1 MGFFDFLR
9 KKPTAPENKTA
20 LFSYENV
27 NRMFDYYDYIS
38 DPIQYFAKIP
48 DRKKLRELY
57 YDDEISSAIDT
68 RMETAISSE
77 WTLEGGSDEVNAFI
91 YENLTYGIEKI
102 LSYSWW
108 SVAYGYSV
116 FQIVYELENSKV
128 YWGEIY
134 DQPFDAFKVTRQK
147 ELYSEITKE
156 RYDPFK
162 FFLTVNKPT
171 YYNPMGE
178 PLLAKLYYPFY
189 FKCNGWDFY
198 MKFMERWGAP
208 FIHGKTDL
216 NNDQLKKQ
224 LQKLGE
230 SKRPTSL
237 ITPKDVELNVIEG
250 STTGAIFDEFTRA
263 INERI
268 QRLVLGG
275 TLTATVGQ
283 VGSLALGEVHNE
295 VRKDKVK
302 SDCQL
307 MAKTVQD
314 CIDKLFILNGFTG
327 DIPQFYFVDPKGLQ
341 SDRAERDV
349 KLRSLGVSFNDKYFI
364 ENYDLN
370 PEHFEIK
377 EPDTSILGFME
388 DNTLFKDAHLH
399 NCKFANDSDPLVKA
413 QMSLENE
420 MIELSRNAFS
430 KEELRVAIK
439 SAKNPKDLQDKLAI
453 LMEKDSGN
461 FEDVLTKALYMAKE
475 MGFVNGKESI
485 PTKKR

>member
-1 MGFFDFLR
+1 
-9 KKPTAPENKTA
+9 
-20 LFSYENV
+20 
-27 NRMFDYYDYIS
+27 
-38 DPIQYFAKIP
+38 
-48 DRKKLRELY
+48 
-57 YDDEISSAIDT
+57 
-68 RMETAISSE
+68 
-77 WTLEGGSDEVNAFI
+77 
-91 YENLTYGIEKI
+91 
-102 LSYSWW
+102 
-108 SVAYGYSV
+108 
-116 FQIVYELENSKV
+116 
-128 YWGEIY
+128 
-134 DQPFDAFKVTRQK
+134 
-147 ELYSEITKE
+147 
-156 RYDPFK
+156 
-162 FFLTVNKPT
+162 
-171 YYNPMGE
+171 
-178 PLLAKLYYPFY
+178 
-189 FKCNGWDFY
+189 
-198 MKFMERWGAP
+198 
-208 FIHGKTDL
+208 
-216 NNDQLKKQ
+216 
-224 LQKLGE
+224 
-230 SKRPTSL
+230 
-237 ITPKDVELNVIEG
+237 
-250 STTGAIFDEFTRA
+250 
-263 INERI
+263 
-268 QRLVLGG
+268 
-275 TLTATVGQ
+275 
-283 VGSLALGEVHNE
+283 
-295 VRKDKVK
+295 
-302 SDCQL
+302 

-399 NCKFANDSDPLVKA
+399 NCKFANESDPLVKA